1 MLDRYHF
8 ILLIES
14 FEEMIRKLN
23 FSSKIMAH
31 KNHERCISFKNDS
44 SRVTRIVRESDCS
57 PTAALFYVVKS
68 YKGIEQKQN
77 SDTNQRL

>member
-23 FSSKIMAH
+23 FSSIIMAH
-31 KNHERCISFKNDS
+31 KNHERCIAFKNDS
-44 SRVTRIVRESDCS
+44 SRVTRIVRESDYS
-57 PTAALFYVVKS
+57 PTAARFYVVKS
-68 YKGIEQKQN
+68 YKDIEQKQN
-77 SDTNQRL
+77 SDINQRL